1 MAATDIIS
9 DADLRRQ
16 LNALGEDVGPI
27 TNTTRPFLIRKLKR
41 LRNEQGVGKSREGK
55 SSAKRGTSPG
65 RRKSLPVKRS
75 KSPSRKLIGF
85 SSDEEDAGP
94 SLSSTSRDL
103 SSLRGRRKETATS
116 NDETAERSGISATPS
131 PTRTS
136 GLRHRVPSFI
146 DSLPERTLDNTGDND
161 AEFSDQ
167 DGKVSFKGTSRTG
180 GITRYFERKRE
191 RVESEKSETLHA
203 VRPSLYGRDDSAT
216 INTESNSTLGKR
228 QNGAKNVKTS
238 SLWSLTIKILVLISV
253 ICVTIF
259 MLYAALKSHLSEE
272 ELLEQLVKLPV
283 CKGGD
288 NKVQKLDS
296 DNKFR
301 TCIPSLNISKLYAE
315 SLYQKL
321 STKAGFFECQDPRVK
336 TRNISLDEFKE
347 QIWKDNYSRKVTERD
362 SILNS
367 TLKRILEEPD
377 RKLRLFHENNTQ
389 ATSIENVTIRW
400 IDSSVAAKPLMCR
413 IKEAM
418 SRLAYLSF
426 VIGFGIGGL
435 MVAYFIVRQR
445 WRREE
450 EETRKM
456 YQFVENIIEVLRE
469 HHEASKT
476 DKNLLPYLPIPHVR
490 DMLIAPSDRQ
500 RLSKAWNRAVR
511 FLSANES
518 RIRVE
523 SQRIAG
529 EDFEVWRWIHI
540 ATPKPRNPKLSLAG
554 NKHGKY
560 WQGQAFENFQSAVNP
575 PVISPTP
582 CLKIRN
588 MFDPDVETD
597 DNWHVM
603 IQDAILEKCIEN
615 GADVVHIAVD
625 KSSSEGCVYVK
636 CDTHH
641 SAGLA
646 FRSLHGCWFDGRLVA
661 VKYLTLK
668 RYHQRFPVALEA
680 TERLSPSGSSPSS
693 LVTFDPDEAAVDDI
707 NDSDVDF

>member
-203 VRPSLYGRDDSAT
+203 VRHSLYGRDDSAAM
-216 INTESNSTLGKR
+216 NTELNSTLGKR

-272 ELLEQLVKLPV
+272 ELLEQLGEKY
-283 CKGGD
+283 
-288 NKVQKLDS
+288 N
-296 DNKFR
+296 
-301 TCIPSLNISKLYAE
+301 
-315 SLYQKL
+315 
-321 STKAGFFECQDPRVK
+321 
-336 TRNISLDEFKE
+336 
-347 QIWKDNYSRKVTERD
+347 
-362 SILNS
+362 
-367 TLKRILEEPD
+367 
-377 RKLRLFHENNTQ
+377 
-389 ATSIENVTIRW
+389 
-400 IDSSVAAKPLMCR
+400 
-413 IKEAM
+413 M
-418 SRLAYLSF
+418 SF
-426 VIGFGIGGL
+426 
-435 MVAYFIVRQR
+435 
-445 WRREE
+445 
-450 EETRKM
+450 
-456 YQFVENIIEVLRE
+456 
-469 HHEASKT
+469 
-476 DKNLLPYLPIPHVR
+476 
-490 DMLIAPSDRQ
+490 
-500 RLSKAWNRAVR
+500 
-511 FLSANES
+511 
-518 RIRVE
+518 
-523 SQRIAG
+523 
-529 EDFEVWRWIHI
+529 
-540 ATPKPRNPKLSLAG
+540 
-554 NKHGKY
+554 
-560 WQGQAFENFQSAVNP
+560 
-575 PVISPTP
+575 
-582 CLKIRN
+582 C
-588 MFDPDVETD
+588 
-597 DNWHVM
+597 
-603 IQDAILEKCIEN
+603 
-615 GADVVHIAVD
+615 
-625 KSSSEGCVYVK
+625 
-636 CDTHH
+636 
-641 SAGLA
+641 
-646 FRSLHGCWFDGRLVA
+646 
-661 VKYLTLK
+661 
-668 RYHQRFPVALEA
+668 
-680 TERLSPSGSSPSS
+680 
-693 LVTFDPDEAAVDDI
+693 
-707 NDSDVDF
+707 